1 MKSLIIILA
10 GLASGV
16 VSGMGIG
23 GGAILIPVLGM
34 VGSIDQKVAQS
45 VNLLYFI
52 PTALGA
58 VILHIKNKNI
68 HLKPLIPMILF
79 GIAGAVVGSLT
90 ALHMQSTVLKKMF
103 GIFLFLLAVREFWM
117 LRPKH

>member
-34 VGSIDQKVAQS
+34 VASVDQKVAQS

-68 HLKPLIPMILF
+68 HLKPLLPIILF
-79 GIAGAVVGSLT
+79 GIVGAVIGAAV
-90 ALHMQSTVLKKMF
+90 ALRLESALLKKMF
-103 GIFLFLLAVREFWM
+103 GIFLFLLAIREFWM
-117 LRPKH
+117 IRPKH